1 MKNHSILSYLFVFI
15 FSTSVFAQKDTIWF
29 DANWAKTTKSQAS
42 YFRPAPAKKDNG
54 YLLVDYFLSGEKQ
67 MEAFSLMSN
76 EEKFEGEVIW
86 YYENGK
92 IMQTVNYKNN
102 VPNGLRKNYH
112 QSGTLKSKYSYDD
125 DKISGDWIAY
135 YENAKLSESGTY
147 KDDERTGV
155 WKEYHNNGKL
165 KGEGEYKEGKKIG
178 VWKMY
183 YYDGI
188 EEE

>member
-1 MKNHSILSYLFVFI
+1 MKNDSIFIYLFVFI
-15 FSTSVFAQKDTIWF
+15 FSTSIFAQKDTIWF
-29 DANWAKTTKSQAS
+29 DANWNKSTKVQSS

-54 YLLVDYFLSGEKQ
+54 YLLVDYYLSGSKQ
-67 MEAFSLMSN
+67 MEAFSHTLE

-102 VPNGLRKNYH
+102 IPNGLRKNYH
-112 QSGTLKSKYSYDD
+112 ESGSLKSEYSYLD
-125 DKISGDWIAY
+125 DKITGDWVSY
-135 YENAKLSESGTY
+135 HENAKLAESGKY
-147 KDDERTGV
+147 EDDERTGI
-155 WKEYHNNGKL
+155 WKEYHKDGKL
-165 KGEGEYKEGKKIG
+165 KGEGQYKEGKKIG

-183 YYDGI
+183 FYDGI